1 MDPDLAM
8 AIGVV
13 LGVFTIPSI
22 MSAISDG
29 RAPRVAAFTM
39 IAAGALILWAL
50 SNKPGGYSFS
60 ELPDVLVRVIA
71 RYLT

>member
-13 LGVFTIPSI
+13 LGVFTVPSI

-29 RAPRVAAFTM
+29 RAPRVAAFTI

-50 SNKPGGYSFS
+50 TNKPGGYNFS
-60 ELPDVLVRVIA
+60 DLPDVLVRVIA

>member
-13 LGVFTIPSI
+13 LGVFTVPSI

-29 RAPRVAAFTM
+29 RAPRVAAFTI
-39 IAAGALILWAL
+39 IAAGALIVWAL
-50 SNKPGGYSFS
+50 SNKPGGYAFS
-60 ELPDVLVRVIA
+60 DLPNLLVRVIA

>member
-1 MDPDLAM
+1 MNPDLAM
-8 AIGVV
+8 LIGIV
-13 LGVFTIPSI
+13 LGVFTVPSI

-39 IAAGALILWAL
+39 IAAGVLILWAVT
-50 SNKPGGYSFS
+50 NKPGGYSFS

-71 RYLT
+71 RYLS

>member
-13 LGVFTIPSI
+13 LGVFTVPSI

-29 RAPRVAAFTM
+29 RAPRVAAFAM
-39 IAAGALILWAL
+39 IASGVLIVWAL
-50 SNKPGGYSFS
+50 SNKPGGYDFS
-60 ELPDVLVRVIA
+60 DLPNVLVRVIA

>member
-8 AIGVV
+8 AVGVV
-13 LGVFTIPSI
+13 LGVFTVPSI

-39 IAAGALILWAL
+39 IAAGLLILWAL
-50 SNKPGGYSFS
+50 TNKPGGYNFS
-60 ELPDVLVRVIA
+60 DLPNVLVRVIA

>member
-1 MDPDLAM
+1 MNPDLAM
-8 AIGVV
+8 LIGIV
-13 LGVFTIPSI
+13 LGVFTVPSI

-39 IAAGALILWAL
+39 IAAGVLILWAVT
-50 SNKPGGYSFS
+50 NKPGGYSFS
-60 ELPDVLVRVIA
+60 ELPDVLMRVIA